1 MRLCEDSAIILY
13 TGRTPGDAPA
23 LPSFKARTNTVAS
36 RLDHI
41 LVDLDLFSSIQSCC
55 VGPIRDDSDHM
66 PLEMRILLSAV
77 APPSPPPVQHH
88 TPKGE
93 PYALALQAGPCQA
106 SLQQGIAAATVAD
119 VHLTDSHFSGSS
131 SHCICHR

>member
-1 MRLCEDSAIILY
+1 M
-13 TGRTPGDAPA
+13 
-23 LPSFKARTNTVAS
+23 AS

-66 PLEMRILLSAV
+66 PLEMRILLSA
-77 APPSPPPVQHH
+77 AALQSPPPVQYH

-93 PYALALQAGPCQA
+93 PYAPALQAGPCQA

-131 SHCICHR
+131 SHCICYR